1 MIKWNNFELF
11 REELHNEL
19 TTNILPYWEK
29 LRDKEFGGFYGQVTG
44 QEELI
49 PNAQKGA
56 VLQARIL
63 WTFSAAARVLKDKRY
78 LEYATH
84 ALNFLTDRLFDK
96 QYGGVFWSV
105 DHKGEPMDTRKQFYA
120 LGFALYGLSEYHR
133 ATGDAQALEYAVAL
147 FESIQEHSSDK
158 IYGGYIEAT
167 ARDWTEVR
175 DVRLSAKD
183 ANERKTMNTHLHI
196 LEPYTNL
203 FRVWKDARLEK
214 ALVELIELF
223 INIIENPRT
232 HHLSLFFDEEWH
244 VKGSGH
250 SFGHDI
256 EASWLLLEAAKE
268 LATYKPGVYGELL
281 NRVTDHTR
289 QIAFAALQG
298 LQPDGSLIY
307 EVHTSGRI
315 DSSRHWWVQAETV
328 VGLYYL
334 YVEHQVPHAMG
345 LACSCWDYIKEN
357 LVDKLHGEWLWSPG
371 NRTDDK
377 AGFWKCPY
385 HNSRMCLEIIS
396 STALSN
402 GSVLMR

>member
-1 MIKWNNFELF
+1 
-11 REELHNEL
+11 
-19 TTNILPYWEK
+19 
-29 LRDKEFGGFYGQVTG
+29 
-44 QEELI
+44 
-49 PNAQKGA
+49 
-56 VLQARIL
+56 
-63 WTFSAAARVLKDKRY
+63 
-78 LEYATH
+78 
-84 ALNFLTDRLFDK
+84 
-96 QYGGVFWSV
+96 
-105 DHKGEPMDTRKQFYA
+105 
-120 LGFALYGLSEYHR
+120 
-133 ATGDAQALEYAVAL
+133 
-147 FESIQEHSSDK
+147 
-158 IYGGYIEAT
+158 
-167 ARDWTEVR
+167 
-175 DVRLSAKD
+175 
-183 ANERKTMNTHLHI
+183 MNTHLHI

-203 FRVWKDARLEK
+203 FRIWKDARLEK
-214 ALVELIELF
+214 ALAELIELF
-223 INIIENPRT
+223 YNKIENPRT

-357 LVDKLHGEWLWSPG
+357 HQGQIAWRMAVEPGQPHRRQGRFLEMPLSQFPYVPG
-371 NRTDDK
+371 NYIFYGVEQRIGTY
-377 AGFWKCPY
+377 AMTHGTFHP
-385 HNSRMCLEIIS
+385 
-396 STALSN
+396 
-402 GSVLMR
+402 